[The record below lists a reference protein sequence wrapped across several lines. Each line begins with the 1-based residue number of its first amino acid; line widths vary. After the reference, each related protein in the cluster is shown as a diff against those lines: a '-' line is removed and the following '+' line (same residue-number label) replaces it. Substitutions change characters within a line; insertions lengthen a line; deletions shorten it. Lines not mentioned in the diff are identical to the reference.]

1 MRGGQ
6 AITPPM
12 ARNRRGAMTVWFT
25 QALRMTATASP
36 GGMNMT
42 TGNKV
47 LAISLRT
54 HGMCFKIDM
63 YAMAPRSA
71 KSTIVSRS

>member
-1 MRGGQ
+1 
-6 AITPPM
+6 M

-25 QALRMTATASP
+25 QALRMSITASP

-42 TGNKV
+42 AADKV
-47 LAISLRT
+47 LAISPRI
-54 HGMCFKIDM
+54 HGTCFKIDM